1 MEGDLE
7 ELKVDIFLEGVTGMC
22 GGSIFGW
29 SSLFFV
35 HSDGVFGGASTTFFF
50 SDFLIFEPWEESGGM
65 TYQIG
70 CG

>member
-35 HSDGVFGGASTTFFF
+35 HSDGVFGGHLLPFFF
-50 SDFLIFEPWEESGGM
+50 QIFLSLSPGKRAGG
-65 TYQIG
+65 
-70 CG
+70 

>member
-50 SDFLIFEPWEESGGM
+50 FQIFLSLSPGKRAGG
-65 TYQIG
+65 
-70 CG
+70 